1 MINEDYYRGKYAIAH
16 AIYLEER
23 GKNKL
28 DCVVNKIMLAF
39 N

>member
-1 MINEDYYRGKYAIAH
+1 MINEDNYRRKYVIAYV
-16 AIYLEER
+16 IYLEER

-28 DCVVNKIMLAF
+28 DCVVNKIMFVF